1 MFRIELFWLLP
12 VVGAP
17 VTPADVGHDESV
29 GGQVVAA
36 QAGVTHGLVHQS
48 GRCDVGKSLNLLN

>member
-1 MFRIELFWLLP
+1 ML
-12 VVGAP
+12 GTP
-17 VTPADVGHDESV
+17 VTPTDVGHDESV

-48 GRCDVGKSLNLLN
+48 GGRDVSKSLNLLN